1 MTDNTDSNTI
11 PLISDQLLEA
21 YADGQLDSETERR
34 VESLI
39 ANDKSLRDKALHIMA
54 LREGLWRA
62 VEERAGVPVQPET
75 YRLAQALSAKYSQNR
90 RRRVPRY
97 WLSCAAAFVL
107 IGLFGAIWAA
117 TTPGSGP
124 KRVASLQG
132 FMTDAEQTAA
142 REQVAAPASKTRD
155 GEQPKAVQATVKT
168 VPNGRDSEPV
178 PEFVPTF
185 SEWGF
190 SLVETRL
197 IEGKDQGAVH
207 LLYES
212 TDGRRVSLYYNSADN
227 RGKQQVT
234 VRQEGPLAIL
244 FWYAG
249 DRAFS
254 MIGEVDRN
262 ELLKLARTVTAG
274 LSLDQNNTDDAPAS
288 AKVDKDD
295 ETSDAPEKATKTPEK
310 REEEAVPSSTDAPEK
325 PEPKEDDKKSDA
337 I

>member
-34 VESLI
+34 VENLI
-39 ANDKSLRDKALHIMA
+39 ANDKSLRDKALHIIA

-62 VEERAGVPVQPET
+62 VEERAGVPVQAET
-75 YRLAQALSAKYSQNR
+75 YRLAQALSAKYGRNR

-117 TTPGSGP
+117 TIPGSGP
-124 KRVASLQG
+124 KWVASLQG
-132 FMTDAEQTAA
+132 FGTDAEQTAT
-142 REQVAAPASKTRD
+142 REQVAAPANNTPD
-155 GEQPKAVQATVKT
+155 QEQPKAVQATVKT
-168 VPNGRDSEPV
+168 VPTGRNSEPV

-227 RGKQQVT
+227 GGKQQVT

-274 LSLDQNNTDDAPAS
+274 LSLDPNNTETAPAP
-288 AKVDKDD
+288 AKVEKKD
-295 ETSDAPEKATKTPEK
+295 EAANQPEKAAQTPESEKEAAPSSADAPEKLK
-310 REEEAVPSSTDAPEK
+310 
-325 PEPKEDDKKSDA
+325 PKENDKKSDA